1 MKHKMKLAH
10 MRTAFNYAACSSAV
24 RLQVGSIIVKD
35 DAIISIGYNG
45 QPSGWDNVC
54 EEKEYMASDA
64 GGWLDPDEIES
75 QWPFVEVS
83 DLDDS
88 YIGRYRLKT
97 KSTVLHAESNAISK
111 LAKLNGGGRGA
122 AIFVT
127 HCPCLTCAKTIYQA
141 GITEVYYAESYR
153 DTIGLAFLVEC
164 GLTVE
169 KVSV

>member
-1 MKHKMKLAH
+1 MK
-10 MRTAFNYAACSSAV
+10 TAYNYAACSSAV
-24 RLQVGSIIVKD
+24 RLQVGAIIVKD

-45 QPSGWDNVC
+45 QPSDWDNVC
-54 EEKEYMASDA
+54 EEPEYMASDA
-64 GGWLDPDEIES
+64 GGWLDPEEIES
-75 QWPFVEVS
+75 QWPFVAE
-83 DLDDS
+83 DQL
-88 YIGRYRLKT
+88 RYRLKT
-97 KSTVLHAESNAISK
+97 KSTVLHAESNAVAK
-111 LAKLNGGGRGA
+111 LAKLNGGGKGA

-153 DTIGLAFLVEC
+153 DTIGLAFLIEC

>member
-1 MKHKMKLAH
+1 MKDKMKLAH

-54 EEKEYMASDA
+54 EEREYMASDA

-75 QWPFVEVS
+75 QWPLVAENQ
-83 DLDDS
+83 L
-88 YIGRYRLKT
+88 RYRLKT

-111 LAKLNGGGRGA
+111 LAKLNGGGQGS
-122 AIFVT
+122 AIFIT
-127 HCPCLTCAKTIYQA
+127 HCPCLDCAKTIYQA

-153 DTIGLAFLVEC
+153 DTLGLDFLIKC

-169 KVSV
+169 QVHV

>member
-1 MKHKMKLAH
+1 MKLAH

-54 EEKEYMASDA
+54 EEREYMASDA

-75 QWPFVEVS
+75 QWPFVAE
-83 DLDDS
+83 DQL
-88 YIGRYRLKT
+88 RYRLKT
-97 KSTVLHAESNAISK
+97 KPTVLHAESNAISK
-111 LAKLNGGGRGA
+111 LAKLNGGAQGS
-122 AIFVT
+122 AIFIT
-127 HCPCLTCAKTIYQA
+127 HCPCLDCAKTIYQA
-141 GITEVYYAESYR
+141 GITEVYYAHSYR
-153 DTIGLAFLVEC
+153 DTIGADFLIKC

-169 KVSV
+169 QVHV

>member
-1 MKHKMKLAH
+1 MKDKMKLAH

-54 EEKEYMASDA
+54 EEREYMSSDA

-75 QWPFVEVS
+75 QWPFVAE
-83 DLDDS
+83 DQL
-88 YIGRYRLKT
+88 RYRLKT

-111 LAKLNGGGRGA
+111 LAKLNGGAQGS
-122 AIFVT
+122 AIFIT
-127 HCPCLTCAKTIYQA
+127 HCPCLDCAKTIYQA
-141 GITEVYYAESYR
+141 GITEVYYAQSYR
-153 DTIGLAFLVEC
+153 DTIGADFLLKC

-169 KVSV
+169 QVHV

>member
-10 MRTAFNYAACSSAV
+10 MKTAYNYAACSSAV
-24 RLQVGSIIVKD
+24 RLQVGAIIVKD

-54 EEKEYMASDA
+54 EEQEYMASDA

-75 QWPFVEVS
+75 QWPFVAE
-83 DLDDS
+83 DQL
-88 YIGRYRLKT
+88 RYRLKT
-97 KSTVLHAESNAISK
+97 KSTVLHAESNAVAK
-111 LAKLNGGGRGA
+111 LAKLNGGGQGA

-153 DTIGLAFLVEC
+153 DTIGLAFLIEC

>member
-1 MKHKMKLAH
+1 MKDKMKLAH

-54 EEKEYMASDA
+54 EEREYMSSDA

-75 QWPFVEVS
+75 QWPFVAE
-83 DLDDS
+83 DQL
-88 YIGRYRLKT
+88 RYRLKT
-97 KSTVLHAESNAISK
+97 KETVLHAESNAISK
-111 LAKLNGGGRGA
+111 LAKLNGGAQGS
-122 AIFVT
+122 AIFIT
-127 HCPCLTCAKTIYQA
+127 HCPCLDCAKTIYQA
-141 GITEVYYAESYR
+141 GITEVYYAQSYR
-153 DTIGLAFLVEC
+153 DTIGADFLIKC

-169 KVSV
+169 QVHV

>member
-1 MKHKMKLAH
+1 MKDKMKLAH
-10 MRTAFNYAACSSAV
+10 MKTAYNYAACSSAV
-24 RLQVGSIIVKD
+24 RLQVGAIIVKD

-54 EEKEYMASDA
+54 EEREYMAQDA

-75 QWPFVEVS
+75 QWPFVA
-83 DLDDS
+83 DDKR
-88 YIGRYRLKT
+88 RYRLKT

-111 LAKLNGGGRGA
+111 LAKLNGGGKGA
-122 AIFVT
+122 AIFIT

-153 DTIGLAFLVEC
+153 DTIGLDFLIQC

-169 KVSV
+169 EVSI

>member
-1 MKHKMKLAH
+1 MK
-10 MRTAFNYAACSSAV
+10 TAYNYAACSSAV
-24 RLQVGSIIVKD
+24 RLQVGAIIVKD

-54 EEKEYMASDA
+54 EEPEYMAQDA
-64 GGWLDPDEIES
+64 GGWLDSDEIES
-75 QWPFVEVS
+75 QWPFVAA
-83 DLDDS
+83 DQL
-88 YIGRYRLKT
+88 RYRLKT
-97 KSTVLHAESNAISK
+97 KSTVLHAESNAVAK
-111 LAKLNGGGRGA
+111 LAKLNGGGKGA

>member
-1 MKHKMKLAH
+1 MKLAH
-10 MRTAFNYAACSSAV
+10 MKTAYNYAECSSAV
-24 RLQVGSIIVKD
+24 RLQVGAIIVKD

-54 EEKEYMASDA
+54 EEPEYMAQDA
-64 GGWLDPDEIES
+64 GGWLDSDEIES
-75 QWPFVEVS
+75 QWPFVAA
-83 DLDDS
+83 DQL
-88 YIGRYRLKT
+88 RYRLKT
-97 KSTVLHAESNAISK
+97 KSTVLHAESNAVAK
-111 LAKLNGGGRGA
+111 LAKLNGGGKGA

>member
-1 MKHKMKLAH
+1 MKDKMKLAH

-54 EEKEYMASDA
+54 EEREYMASDA

-111 LAKLNGGGRGA
+111 LAKLNGGGQNA
-122 AIFVT
+122 AIFIT
-127 HCPCLTCAKTIYQA
+127 HCPCLDCAKTIFQA

-153 DTIGLAFLVEC
+153 DTIGLAFLIEC

-169 KVSV
+169 QVNV

>member
-1 MKHKMKLAH
+1 MKNKMKLAH

-54 EEKEYMASDA
+54 EEREYMAQDA
-64 GGWLDPDEIES
+64 GGWFDPEEIDE
-75 QWPFVEVS
+75 QWPFVA
-83 DLDDS
+83 DDKR
-88 YIGRYRLKT
+88 RYRLKT

-111 LAKLNGGGRGA
+111 LAKLNGGGQNA
-122 AIFVT
+122 AIFIT
-127 HCPCLTCAKTIYQA
+127 HCPCLDCAKTIYQA
-141 GITEVYYAESYR
+141 GITEVYYAQSYR
-153 DTIGLAFLVEC
+153 DTTGADFLIQC

-169 KVSV
+169 QVNV

>member
-10 MRTAFNYAACSSAV
+10 MKTAYNYAACSSAV
-24 RLQVGSIIVKD
+24 RLQVGAIIVKD

-54 EEKEYMASDA
+54 EEPEYMASDA
-64 GGWLDPDEIES
+64 GGWLDPEEIES
-75 QWPFVEVS
+75 QWPFVTE
-83 DLDDS
+83 DQL
-88 YIGRYRLKT
+88 RYRLKT

-153 DTIGLAFLVEC
+153 DTIGLAFLIEC

>member
-1 MKHKMKLAH
+1 MKLAH
-10 MRTAFNYAACSSAV
+10 MKTAYNYAACSSAI
-24 RLQVGSIIVKD
+24 RLQVGAIIVKD

-54 EEKEYMASDA
+54 EEPEYMASDA
-64 GGWLDPDEIES
+64 GGWLDPEEIES
-75 QWPFVEVS
+75 QWPFVAE
-83 DLDDS
+83 DQL
-88 YIGRYRLKT
+88 RYRLKT
-97 KSTVLHAESNAISK
+97 KSTVLHAESNAVAK
-111 LAKLNGGGRGA
+111 LAKLNGGGQGS

-141 GITEVYYAESYR
+141 GITEVYYAQSYR
-153 DTIGLAFLVEC
+153 DTIGADFLIQC

>member
-1 MKHKMKLAH
+1 MKLAH

-35 DAIISIGYNG
+35 DAIIYIGYNG

-54 EEKEYMASDA
+54 EEREYMASDA

-75 QWPFVEVS
+75 QWPFVAE
-83 DLDDS
+83 DQL
-88 YIGRYRLKT
+88 RYRLKT

-111 LAKLNGGGRGA
+111 LAKLNGGAQGS
-122 AIFVT
+122 AIFIT
-127 HCPCLTCAKTIYQA
+127 HCPCLDCAKTIYQA
-141 GITEVYYAESYR
+141 GITEVYYAQSYR
-153 DTIGLAFLVEC
+153 DTIGADFLIKC

-169 KVSV
+169 QVHV

>member
-10 MRTAFNYAACSSAV
+10 MKTAYNYAECSSAV
-24 RLQVGSIIVKD
+24 RLQVGAIIVKD

-54 EEKEYMASDA
+54 EEPEYMAQDA
-64 GGWLDPDEIES
+64 GGWLDSDEIES
-75 QWPFVEVS
+75 QWPFVAA
-83 DLDDS
+83 DQL
-88 YIGRYRLKT
+88 RYRLKT
-97 KSTVLHAESNAISK
+97 KSTVLHAESNAVAK
-111 LAKLNGGGRGA
+111 LAKLNGGGKGA

>member
-1 MKHKMKLAH
+1 MK
-10 MRTAFNYAACSSAV
+10 TAYNYAACSSAV
-24 RLQVGSIIVKD
+24 RLQVGAIIVKD

-54 EEKEYMASDA
+54 EEQEYMASDA

-75 QWPFVEVS
+75 QWPFVAE
-83 DLDDS
+83 DQL
-88 YIGRYRLKT
+88 RYRLKT
-97 KSTVLHAESNAISK
+97 KSTVLHAESNAVAK
-111 LAKLNGGGRGA
+111 LAKLNGGGQGA

-153 DTIGLAFLVEC
+153 DTIGLAFLIEC

>member
-1 MKHKMKLAH
+1 MK
-10 MRTAFNYAACSSAV
+10 TAYNYAACSSAV
-24 RLQVGSIIVKD
+24 RLQVGAIIVKD

-54 EEKEYMASDA
+54 EEQEYMASDA

-75 QWPFVEVS
+75 QWPFVAE
-83 DLDDS
+83 DQL
-88 YIGRYRLKT
+88 RYRLKT
-97 KSTVLHAESNAISK
+97 KSTVLHAESNAVAK
-111 LAKLNGGGRGA
+111 LAKLNGGGKGA

-127 HCPCLTCAKTIYQA
+127 HCPCLDCAKTIYQA

-153 DTIGLAFLVEC
+153 NTIGLAFLIEC

>member
-1 MKHKMKLAH
+1 MK
-10 MRTAFNYAACSSAV
+10 TAYNYAECSSAV
-24 RLQVGSIIVKD
+24 RLQVGAIIVKD

-54 EEKEYMASDA
+54 EEPEYMAQDA
-64 GGWLDPDEIES
+64 GGWLDSDEIES
-75 QWPFVEVS
+75 QWPFVAA
-83 DLDDS
+83 DQL
-88 YIGRYRLKT
+88 RYRLKT
-97 KSTVLHAESNAISK
+97 KSTVLHAESNAVAK
-111 LAKLNGGGRGA
+111 LAKLNGGGKGA

>member
-1 MKHKMKLAH
+1 MK
-10 MRTAFNYAACSSAV
+10 TAYNYAACSSAV
-24 RLQVGSIIVKD
+24 RLQVGAIIVKD

-54 EEKEYMASDA
+54 EEPEYMASDA
-64 GGWLDPDEIES
+64 GGWLDPEEIES
-75 QWPFVEVS
+75 QWPFVDNV
-83 DLDDS
+83 
-88 YIGRYRLKT
+88 GRRYRLKT
-97 KSTVLHAESNAISK
+97 KVTVLHAESNAVAK

-127 HCPCLTCAKTIYQA
+127 HCPCLTCAKTIFQA